1 MPDSSD
7 QPPAILSLIGHTP
20 LVEITRMDTGPCQL
34 FVKLENQNPTGSIL
48 PVDGNAAVR
57 SAYSGWD
64 ATPCDTSARNN
75 VVKAI
80 NDHLQKFWDPR
91 MRGTIV
97 QHLHDV
103 ELDPS
108 VREAV
113 EQLRE
118 SRNN

>member
-1 MPDSSD
+1 MSPEKLAYMANQIGRFFAH
-7 QPPAILSLIGHTP
+7 QPHG
-20 LVEITRMDTGPCQL
+20 
-34 FVKLENQNPTGSIL
+34 K
-48 PVDGNAAVR
+48 AV
-57 SAYSGWD
+57 A
-64 ATPCDTSARNN
+64 
-75 VVKAI
+75 AI

-97 QHLHDV
+97 KHLHDV

-118 SRNN
+118 SRQN